1 MVKTTTAIVLLAA
14 LIIFGETM
22 QPENE
27 KQYLLD
33 TAAAY
38 RLSTTKTSKA
48 LAKAA
53 EDAASRI
60 VIPTTTQPPV
70 VTPPSGPTFPLNLIN
85 NPTGPKKPLP
95 PQTLSV
101 TTTSDNQVI
110 DAINT
115 KIVYVKHN
123 DVTIRNSQMTSV
135 QKDRGK
141 IGLTIEDSKIDGEN
155 IQENAVQWS
164 DYICRR
170 TEITRTTDAFKA
182 HGYVKIE
189 QCWVHD
195 LNFQTGTTTGAGG
208 YSHNDGVQV
217 SSGTSITVTGSR
229 FENMKGNGGVFIDPD
244 QGPISNVLIENNF
257 FTNVGNYPIYIKE
270 SASNPSTGLPNNVTV
285 KNNTIGQRRTD
296 TDPTWG
302 PMLCEIRA
310 NNLAF
315 SGNKTLDG
323 QTIKLDSSGKGYL

>member
-95 PQTLSV
+95 IAIGNV
-101 TTTSDNQVI
+101 TTTVDGQTIDGINATVI
-110 DAINT
+110 NI
-115 KIVYVKHN
+115 KHN
-123 DVTIRNSQMTSV
+123 NVTIRNFQAASI
-135 QKDRGK
+135 QKEQGK
-141 IGLTIEDSKIDGEN
+141 TGLVLEDGKIDGQN
-155 IQENAVQWS
+155 IYENAVQWS
-164 DYICRR
+164 DYTCRR
-170 TEITRTTDAFKA
+170 VEITRTTDAFKA
-182 HGYVKIE
+182 HGNITIE

-195 LNFQTGTTTGAGG
+195 LNFQTGSTTGAGG

-229 FENMKGNGGVFIDPD
+229 FENMKGNGGVFVDPD

-270 SASNPSTGLPNNVTV
+270 SASNPSTGLPTNVTV